1 MNYPFN
7 VRSFFTNRETKDIG
21 GGIVL
26 WRGYFQSVRPGVGKM
41 LINVDI
47 STATMYKSGPLLSVC
62 MDFLRRTDPRDL
74 YRTPDREFLK
84 LQRFISGVRVLT
96 NIPGQPPRAAS
107 TPRVVKK
114 LTRLGANKESFTTRE
129 GTTIT
134 VADYFKGLMNRPLAH
149 PDLFCAE
156 VCHITPCGGLS
167 LSLRRS
173 ALAPKSRLSIVSFRL
188 AKSCGR
194 PFHRR
199 RRRTYL
205 SLRRRDPRT
214 ALAVLKMDSMSVYA
228 SVNVT
233 VLTL

>member
-47 STATMYKSGPLLSVC
+47 STATMYKSGPLLNVC
-62 MDFLRRTDPRDL
+62 MDFLRRSDPRDL
-74 YRTPDREFLK
+74 YRTPEREFLK

-114 LTRLGANKESFTTRE
+114 LTKLGANKDSFTTRE

-134 VADYFKGLMNRPLAH
+134 VADYFKGLMNRPLTH

-156 VCHITPCGGLS
+156 VSGASHCAIVGNLNLS
-167 LSLRRS
+167 F
-173 ALAPKSRLSIVSFRL
+173 I
-188 AKSCGR
+188 
-194 PFHRR
+194 
-199 RRRTYL
+199 
-205 SLRRRDPRT
+205 
-214 ALAVLKMDSMSVYA
+214 
-228 SVNVT
+228 
-233 VLTL
+233 